1 MYAAV
6 WPHSERRCVWPFD
19 RVATTSGGCC
29 HSSLLMSLLL
39 LLLLI
44 LLSFSSFTLKCV
56 WPFDRV
62 ATTSGGRRHSF
73 ADLASGTRWK
83 VRVWWTSNNVFCPE
97 ESEAGAHFC
106 KTHLWLC
113 RLVWRYVEREKRQ
126 CTFVFNFKRIS
137 WLCLRSKLNICIWRR
152 WKKRTHM

>member
-6 WPHSERRCVWPFD
+6 WPHSGRR
-19 RVATTSGGCC
+19 
-29 HSSLLMSLLL
+29 
-39 LLLLI
+39 
-44 LLSFSSFTLKCV
+44 CV

-83 VRVWWTSNNVFCPE
+83 VRNLWRWTSNNVFCPE

-137 WLCLRSKLNICIWRR
+137 WICLRSQVKHLHLEAMEE
-152 WKKRTHM
+152 THPHVIEHQVRCYCVPLILLFLLRHIQSRQSRGCL